1 MKFNMLKNKKGME
14 ASYIAYWILGLILLA
29 VVIGGYIYLRK
40 TDVGIVHAIKNLFS
54 FGRSSG

>member
-1 MKFNMLKNKKGME
+1 MLKNKKGME